1 MDEETKGAPYEDLKD
16 MVDEYGHQ
24 KGEDLLT
31 DPAAVAAAAEKVEHE
46 VAADHAARLKAS
58 REERGFTLDELAD
71 RTGIDRETLAKV
83 ETGET
88 FLPLGHLIKLS
99 KVLSMRMADVISE
112 GQEAFTIVRA
122 DRRQSVARFGQ
133 AKETKH
139 GYEYAS
145 LAPGKKDRKMEP
157 FIVTLYP
164 ASTDEASVHD
174 GQEFIYVL
182 EGEMEAV
189 VGDTRDLLG
198 PGDAIYYDST
208 TKHLVRAYGD
218 KPAKILAVLIS

>member
-1 MDEETKGAPYEDLKD
+1 MDEEKKGTAYEDLTD
-16 MVDEYGHQ
+16 MVDQYGHH
-24 KGEDLLT
+24 KGDDFLT
-31 DPAAVAAAAEKVEHE
+31 DPAAVAAAAEKVERD
-46 VAADHAARLKAS
+46 VAADHATRLKAT

-71 RTGIDRETLAKV
+71 RTGIDRDTLAQV
-83 ETGET
+83 EAGET

-112 GQEAFTIVRA
+112 GREDFTIVRA
-122 DRRQSVARFGQ
+122 DQRKSVARFGQ
-133 AKETKH
+133 AKETRH
-139 GYEYAS
+139 GYEYES

-164 ASTDEASVHD
+164 STADELSVHD

-182 EGEMEAV
+182 EGEMDV
-189 VGDTRDLLG
+189 VIGDNRDVIG

-208 TKHLVRAYGD
+208 TKHLVKAHGD